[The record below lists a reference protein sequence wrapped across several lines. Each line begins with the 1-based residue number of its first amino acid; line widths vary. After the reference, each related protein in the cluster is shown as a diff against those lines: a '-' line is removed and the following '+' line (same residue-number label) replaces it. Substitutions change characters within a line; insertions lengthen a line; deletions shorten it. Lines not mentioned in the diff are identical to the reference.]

1 MPKSIEKKLFITS
14 AIFGVLG
21 VISASITNIPS
32 ASATTDSSASSD
44 VTVTLSDII
53 ALRILD
59 STASSEIS
67 SLVLSLT
74 PTPNGVFTKG
84 SFNVEGSTS
93 NVTGYKLYM
102 TSIDTNPVSNGSGN
116 GDNGDSSSGGDSGDN
131 SENSSSS
138 GNSGINSNATY
149 TTDLVNTDASVTGDT
164 GLIPTLVLPSGVDT
178 ITEAEFR
185 VSNSNYKNMW
195 GYSLNGLT
203 VSSTTNPSTGLVE
216 NTITENSDTSAIT
229 YTSIPAHSTNTLVDE
244 FTSSVESGLTPVT
257 IGVNVSNSK
266 ASGTYKN
273 TLEFTA
279 IANEIPIDYKLTF
292 NANTDGAGGEDMSQI
307 TNLYS
312 PLTYSS
318 IASSHT
324 FTLPNPADNSNALI
338 RDNYMFSGWNTKPD
352 GTGDTYKAG
361 AEYTIV
367 IDDTDPYSNENTLYA
382 TWKPLPNFWKI
393 ANMQDMTT
401 TVCNS
406 VYTPTNAT
414 ELTTPKAIMID
425 KLAAQAGKYEA
436 TSDNTSP
443 NVAQSTLSDI
453 RDGKTYTVRKMADGN
468 CWMAENLKFE
478 LQANKTYT
486 GVNNTTGN
494 TITFSTGAICGNG
507 NTNAACIMNG
517 NTAYNS
523 TYDSWYY
530 SWYAATAGSGTASM
544 TTDSGDATNSICPAH
559 WRLPTNYTNKQYPS
573 GGAPKSWGTLVSA
586 YGISPE
592 NHNSTTEYQIL
603 EANPL
608 NLPRAGYFESGA
620 FYNSGR
626 GNWWSTTARSTATYA
641 YGLNFYTTLV
651 YPQNIDR
658 IKYSGYTVRCVA
670 L

>member
-1 MPKSIEKKLFITS
+1 MPKSIEKKLFIAS

-21 VISASITNIPS
+21 VISASITNIPP

-67 SLVLSLT
+67 SLVLNLT

-102 TSIDTNPVSNGSGN
+102 TSIGTNPVSNGSSS
-116 GDNGDSSSGGDSGDN
+116 GDNSGGDSTT
-131 SENSSSS
+131 
-138 GNSGINSNATY
+138 ATY
-149 TTDLVNTDASVTGDT
+149 TTDLVNTDSSVTGDT

-338 RDNYMFSGWNTKPD
+338 RNNYMFSGWNTKPD

-453 RDGKTYTVRKMADGN
+453 RD
-468 CWMAENLKFE
+468 
-478 LQANKTYT
+478 
-486 GVNNTTGN
+486 
-494 TITFSTGAICGNG
+494 
-507 NTNAACIMNG
+507 
-517 NTAYNS
+517 
-523 TYDSWYY
+523 
-530 SWYAATAGSGTASM
+530 
-544 TTDSGDATNSICPAH
+544 
-559 WRLPTNYTNKQYPS
+559 
-573 GGAPKSWGTLVSA
+573 
-586 YGISPE
+586 
-592 NHNSTTEYQIL
+592 
-603 EANPL
+603 
-608 NLPRAGYFESGA
+608 
-620 FYNSGR
+620 
-626 GNWWSTTARSTATYA
+626 
-641 YGLNFYTTLV
+641 
-651 YPQNIDR
+651 
-658 IKYSGYTVRCVA
+658 
-670 L
+670 

>member
-1 MPKSIEKKLFITS
+1 MPKSIEKKLFIAS

-21 VISASITNIPS
+21 VISASITNIPP

-67 SLVLSLT
+67 SLVLNLT

-102 TSIDTNPVSNGSGN
+102 TSIGTNPVSNGSSS
-116 GDNGDSSSGGDSGDN
+116 GDNSGGDSTT
-131 SENSSSS
+131 
-138 GNSGINSNATY
+138 ATY
-149 TTDLVNTDASVTGDT
+149 TTDLVNTDSSVTGDT

-324 FTLPNPADNSNALI
+324 FTLPNPVDNSNALI

-486 GVNNTTGN
+486 GVNNATGN
-494 TITFSTGAICGNG
+494 TITFNTGSTCSTNG
-507 NTNAACIMNG
+507 ACIMNG
-517 NTAYNS
+517 NTAYDS

-530 SWYAATAGSGTASM
+530 TWYAATAGSGASSM
-544 TTDSGDATNSICPAH
+544 TTSDGDATNSICPAH

-573 GGAPKSWGTLVSA
+573 GGAPKSWGTLVKA

-592 NHNSTTEYQIL
+592 NHTSDTEYKTL
-603 EANPL
+603 ESSPFSL
-608 NLPRAGYFESGA
+608 VHAGYLYSDTINDNNA
-620 FYNSGR
+620 
-626 GNWWSTTARSTATYA
+626 GNLWSATARSIATHA
-641 YGLNFYTTLV
+641 YHLGFAATGV
-651 YPQNIDR
+651 GPQEIYGP
-658 IKYSGYTVRCVA
+658 KYMGFPVRCVS